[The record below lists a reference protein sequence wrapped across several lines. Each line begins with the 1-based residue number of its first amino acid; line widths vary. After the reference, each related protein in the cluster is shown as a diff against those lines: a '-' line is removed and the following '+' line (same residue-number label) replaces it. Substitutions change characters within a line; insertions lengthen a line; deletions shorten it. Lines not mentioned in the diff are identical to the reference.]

1 MKDNLINKL
10 RYRWDY
16 RLLSSFVKLEK
27 LGNFLI
33 LLLNNQNR
41 KTQKIN
47 SEVIII
53 IVFVLYFILN
63 IPAIRAPRGV
73 KAMDKPIIVDIA
85 TSNLSLLITHWIIV
99 WEYVFKIP
107 ISIQPNK
114 NNEKLIILFVIE
126 LLLSMLSVPQERAM
140 PSVNVVYKMLSLI
153 FFNIWVLE
161 RKAPIK
167 IPSPEALSK
176 IP

>member
-10 RYRWDY
+10 SYRWDY

-63 IPAIRAPRGV
+63 IQTIRAPRGL

-85 TSNLSLLITHWIIV
+85 TSNSSLLITH
-99 WEYVFKIP
+99 
-107 ISIQPNK
+107 
-114 NNEKLIILFVIE
+114 
-126 LLLSMLSVPQERAM
+126 
-140 PSVNVVYKMLSLI
+140 
-153 FFNIWVLE
+153 
-161 RKAPIK
+161 
-167 IPSPEALSK
+167 
-176 IP
+176 